1 MLLQVRTLK
10 QRCDLQDM
18 EIKKLHKDAEGA
30 ALKAAQESSQCTKA
44 KEVVNS
50 IATQVRTNS
59 CTSENFGKKV
69 FTLSL
74 VFLWVHGM
82 NWYSKRRCWERTMS
96 IYQV

>member
-30 ALKAAQESSQCTKA
+30 ALKAEQESSQCTKA

-50 IATQVRTNS
+50 VTTQVHTKS
-59 CTSENFGKKV
+59 CASQYFRKKV
-69 FTLSL
+69 SILFL
-74 VFLWVHGM
+74 VFVCVHNM
-82 NWYSKRRCWERTMS
+82 NWYS
-96 IYQV
+96 